1 MKRHVALLGIMLT
14 LLFMGILS
22 LTFKIQPVKAEPTTW
37 IVNDDGP
44 ADFSSIQEAINAA
57 SLGDIIYVYNGTYCE
72 NVIVNKTISLF
83 GESQETTFIKGDGN
97 GTVVDVV
104 ANDVKIFGFTIQ
116 DGYYGILL
124 NVSSGIVIETNTI
137 TNNFFGVYARYS
149 SNNSLSADRIIGNYY
164 SIYLWYS
171 EESNIVSNTLI
182 NNTHGMDMW
191 FSSTIDI
198 HDNFIVD
205 NEHYGIYL
213 YRSDSNFISE
223 NVFENNHEDPFGF
236 DGYAVWLDRSNG
248 NKVDSNIV
256 FKNTDGV
263 FIYDSKDNIVRGNTI
278 ATNQKRGVM
287 LGGYLLSE
295 HYYNNTI
302 CGNTIWS
309 NKIGIDLYQYA
320 NYNRIY
326 HNNFIDN
333 EIQANVDEFTS
344 DNIWDNGYPFGGNY
358 WSDHN
363 PPDGYSGPYQNET
376 GRDKIGDMPYS
387 IDGNNTDRYPLIYP
401 YGRVPSSDLNG
412 DGTVNIIDVILLANS
427 FGSSRYPE
435 HPNWN
440 PDADLNSD
448 SIINIFDAILIAGD
462 FGKTS

>member
-1 MKRHVALLGIMLT
+1 
-14 LLFMGILS
+14 
-22 LTFKIQPVKAEPTTW
+22 
-37 IVNDDGP
+37 VNDDGP

-72 NVIVNKTISLF
+72 NVVVNKTISLL
-83 GESQETTFIKGDGN
+83 GESQETTFIKGDGK

-116 DGYYGILL
+116 NGYYGILL

-171 EESNIVSNTLI
+171 EESNIVSNTLT
-182 NNTHGMDMW
+182 NNTHGMELW
-191 FSSTIDI
+191 FSGTIVID
-198 HDNFIVD
+198 DNFIID

-213 YRSDSNFISE
+213 YRSDSNVISE
-223 NVFENNHEDPFGF
+223 NTFENNHEDPFGF

-248 NKVDSNIV
+248 NKVVSNIV
-256 FKNTDGV
+256 VNNTDGI
-263 FIYDSKDNIVRGNTI
+263 FMYDSKNNIVRRNTI
-278 ATNQKRGVM
+278 ATNQMRGVM

-295 HYYNNTI
+295 HYYNNII

-320 NYNRIY
+320 NYNRAY

-344 DNIWDNGYPFGGNY
+344 DNIWDNGYPSGGNY
-358 WSDHN
+358 WSD
-363 PPDGYSGPYQNET
+363 YSDTDLYFGPYQNIT
-376 GRDKIGDMPYS
+376 GSDGIGDTPYI
-387 IDGNNTDRYPLIYP
+387 IDENNQDDYPLMNPWTPTAPVI
-401 YGRVPSSDLNG
+401 
-412 DGTVNIIDVILLANS
+412 TATIDI
-427 FGSSRYPE
+427 
-435 HPNWN
+435 
-440 PDADLNSD
+440 
-448 SIINIFDAILIAGD
+448 
-462 FGKTS
+462 